1 VVLRELARLVS
12 SGVPGCDGASISL
25 LQGETA
31 STLAASHEHIRTL
44 DQAQETRDLGPCVT
58 AMRDNTE
65 ITVQDYS
72 AERRWPEVDGDLRDA
87 GVRSSLSLPLSRD
100 GRVVGGLNLY
110 AEAPRS
116 FGATSR
122 AAAQAFA
129 RQAVVLLGYLQQLHA
144 ERAARAQERQISAAL
159 QRSLLPTLPV

>member
-1 VVLRELARLVS
+1 MAR
-12 SGVPGCDGASISL
+12 
-25 LQGETA
+25 
-31 STLAASHEHIRTL
+31 
-44 DQAQETRDLGPCVT
+44 
-58 AMRDNTE
+58 
-65 ITVQDYS
+65 
-72 AERRWPEVDGDLRDA
+72 VDGDLRDA